1 MKPSDFR
8 AWLIDQKKIGFLDY
22 LLGGIEKKANDLTTA
37 ALQDGDTN
45 FDKGQVAALRWVL
58 KQPEELATKP

>member
-1 MKPSDFR
+1 MKSSDFR

-22 LLGGIEKKANDLTTA
+22 FLGGIEKRANDLTTA

>member
-1 MKPSDFR
+1 M
-8 AWLIDQKKIGFLDY
+8 DY